1 MICWIAMIMADL
13 LVPFIGLYD
22 LYKSFQ
28 KPKPPQKVFKNP
40 LYFDKNDEIY
50 TGTPFG
56 GYQTLYTKKYGIKRY
71 FFG

>member
-28 KPKPPQKVFKNP
+28 KPKTPQKVSKKP
-40 LYFDKNDEIY
+40 IYFDKND
-50 TGTPFG
+50 
-56 GYQTLYTKKYGIKRY
+56 
-71 FFG
+71 

>member
-1 MICWIAMIMADL
+1 MADL
-13 LVPFIGLYD
+13 LVPFNGLYD

-28 KPKPPQKVFKNP
+28 KPKTPQKVFKKL

-56 GYQTLYTKKYGIKRY
+56 GYQTICTKKYSIKRY